1 MYYIMYHH
9 YYFKL
14 HTTSQYCI
22 LHRVLRISMERKGM
36 VKEEDDTFRRIERF
50 HGHMSRSLTL
60 PSNVAKD
67 AIDAQCTNGVLHV
80 RIPKIEGEKE
90 TKVLIK

>member
-14 HTTSQYCI
+14 HITSQYCI